1 MSRRGPRSPRFD
13 ASDPLLDAPVAAQL
27 DLHRLTGQEVESV
40 VRGFLEAQQR
50 RGPGSV
56 VRVITGKGRNSPDGP
71 VLLPRVRTLLKGA
84 LARYVA
90 DWRLG
95 DDGGSFVVKL
105 RSV

>member
-13 ASDPLLDAPVAAQL
+13 ASDPLLGAPVAAQL
-27 DLHRLTGQEVESV
+27 DLHRLTGQEVEGV
-40 VRGFLEAQQR
+40 VRGFLETQQR
-50 RGPGSV
+50 RGPGAV
-56 VRVITGKGRNSPDGP
+56 VRIITGKGRNSADGP

-95 DDGGSFVVKL
+95 DDGGSFVVKV
-105 RSV
+105 R

>member
-1 MSRRGPRSPRFD
+1 MRLPRGAVRRPRFD

-27 DLHRLTGQEVESV
+27 DLHRLTGDEVERV
-40 VRGFLEAQQR
+40 VRSFLESQQR

-56 VRVITGKGRNSPDGP
+56 VRIITGKGRNSPAGP
-71 VLLPRVRTLLKGA
+71 VLLPRVRTLLKGS

-95 DDGGSFVVKL
+95 DDGGSFVVKV
-105 RSV
+105 R

>member
-1 MSRRGPRSPRFD
+1 MTRRGPRSPRFD

-27 DLHRLTGQEVESV
+27 DLHRLTADEVERV
-40 VRGFLEAQQR
+40 VRGFLETWQR

-56 VRVITGKGRNSPDGP
+56 VRIITGKGRNSPAGP
-71 VLLPRVRTLLKGA
+71 VLLPRVRTLLKGP

-95 DDGGSFVVKL
+95 DDGGSFVVKI